1 MSAAS
6 SGRAVAS
13 RRSTIGGRD
22 TRRPSRALEREIRN
36 QSKKNNQYSSG
47 SDMNLERCSKKK
59 EKQKS
64 RLRHLL
70 ERGSEKKG
78 KSRLRHLLERGSK
91 KTTKSIV
98 AYTSWREVPKKKSKS
113 LIADTSWREVS
124 KKKKSRLRHLLER
137 GSKHLGRDRKNGI
150 LLFGGFFELNF

>member
-13 RRSTIGGRD
+13 MRSTIGGRD

-91 KTTKSIV
+91 KTTKSIF

-124 KKKKSRLRHLLER
+124 KKKKVSTQTPPGEGFQTFGKRQKKWYLAFW
-137 GSKHLGRDRKNGI
+137 GI
-150 LLFGGFFELNF
+150 F

>member
-1 MSAAS
+1 
-6 SGRAVAS
+6 
-13 RRSTIGGRD
+13 
-22 TRRPSRALEREIRN
+22 
-36 QSKKNNQYSSG
+36 
-47 SDMNLERCSKKK
+47 MNLERCSKKK

-98 AYTSWREVPKKKSKS
+98 AYTSWREVPKKKVKVSSQTPPGERFPRKKS
-113 LIADTSWREVS
+113 LDSDTSWRGVPNIWEETEKMVF
-124 KKKKSRLRHLLER
+124 
-137 GSKHLGRDRKNGI
+137 GFLGD
-150 LLFGGFFELNF
+150 FLN